1 MKTYEQI
8 EKVIRE
14 AVEAN
19 LEEGKATAKTI
30 TAACAAV
37 QEKATAKFG
46 PGVYVTGKLNADEQ
60 CVIIYYK
67 RPSIRQRRLTFAVPA
82 LVDKPKHDPDAPSQ
96 AELRR
101 RQRRVNAQHDD
112 DSDPGSPQD
121 KRTRLEIM
129 LDIADTL
136 NEDQFTGDGRP
147 HVDALNDGLAEGAK
161 PFTAAERDALW
172 AERSAV

>member
-1 MKTYEQI
+1 MKTNEQI

-14 AVEAN
+14 AVEAH
-19 LEEGKATAKTI
+19 LEEGKATAETI

-67 RPSIRQRRLTFAVPA
+67 RPSIRQRLTFAVPA
-82 LVDKPKHDPDAPSQ
+82 SVDKPEHNPDAPSQ

-101 RQRRVNAQHDD
+101 RQRIVDAQNDD
-112 DSDPGSPQD
+112 DSDPGAPQD

-129 LDIADTL
+129 LDIANTL
-136 NEDQFTGDGRP
+136 NKDQFTGDGRP
-147 HVDALNDGLAEGAK
+147 HVDALNDGLAEGDK

-172 AERSAV
+172 AKRPAV

>member
-1 MKTYEQI
+1 MKTNEQI
-8 EKVIRE
+8 EKAVRE

-19 LEEGKATAKTI
+19 LEEGKATAETI

-46 PGVYVTGKLNADEQ
+46 AGVYVSGKLNADEQ
-60 CVIIYYK
+60 CVIIHYK
-67 RPSIRQRRLTFAVPA
+67 RPSIRQRLTFAVPA
-82 LVDKPKHDPDAPSQ
+82 AVDKPEHDPDAPSQ

-101 RQRRVNAQHDD
+101 RQRSVDAQHDD
-112 DSDPGSPQD
+112 DNDPGASQD
-121 KRTRLEIM
+121 TRTRLEIM

-147 HVDALNDGLAEGAK
+147 HVDALNDGLAEGVE

-172 AERSAV
+172 AERPAV